1 MQTGPTPF
9 WEGIM
14 KRILF
19 LAVVCGLLLTLGG
32 CEFKSGDAL
41 LQAPQPSTTYKS
53 LQKRI
58 NGIIDDGAVQVA
70 PQTGENRTSV
80 QLKDLDL
87 DGEDE
92 AIAFFCEARN
102 PDQFHVYV
110 FKKDGTE
117 YATIGSVTGTGVQI
131 ASVSYP
137 TLLPTGEKG
146 IIVSWKLSG
155 ESALFGMTVC
165 CFQDGE
171 LKTLLETTYTS
182 FITSDLDTDG
192 ADDLVLLT
200 TGVTDRR
207 IAQLYSYANNKLE
220 FKGETSLSP
229 EGQTVVSLKKGWLRG
244 YQPAVFAESKLEL
257 SAGLMTDIFT
267 YDEDGF
273 RNIALEGDEVSE
285 QGTYRPV
292 SIPSTDVN
300 SDQVTEVPA
309 AVVMPGTS
317 ASDAIY
323 MLDWYAYS
331 PGDDP
336 VRVCTTYQNVSEN
349 WQFLFPENWRSH
361 VTVSK
366 NTSENMTT
374 TTFYEYVEDGANVPL
389 FTIYRLTGD
398 MRNYYASQESMIEL
412 VKTRSEIYTASIAPE
427 AAGSSFALSEEEIL
441 QRFSIIT
448 QAWSN

>member
-1 MQTGPTPF
+1 
-9 WEGIM
+9 
-14 KRILF
+14 
-19 LAVVCGLLLTLGG
+19 
-32 CEFKSGDAL
+32 
-41 LQAPQPSTTYKS
+41 
-53 LQKRI
+53 
-58 NGIIDDGAVQVA
+58 
-70 PQTGENRTSV
+70 
-80 QLKDLDL
+80 
-87 DGEDE
+87 
-92 AIAFFCEARN
+92 
-102 PDQFHVYV
+102 
-110 FKKDGTE
+110 
-117 YATIGSVTGTGVQI
+117 
-131 ASVSYP
+131 
-137 TLLPTGEKG
+137 
-146 IIVSWKLSG
+146 
-155 ESALFGMTVC
+155 MTVC

-182 FITSDLDTDG
+182 FITSDLDTAG

-200 TGVTDRR
+200 TDATDRR